1 MLSFDNRQSRID
13 PYFEEEEYDPMAA
26 YDAYGRL
33 RNLQAEMEAS
43 YRRLCDRCGWS
54 PDGMSKADANLE
66 NFYAG
71 GL

>member
-1 MLSFDNRQSRID
+1 MSRDNRQSCFD

-43 YRRLCDRCGWS
+43 YRRLCDRCGWNY
-54 PDGMSKADANLE
+54 DGTMSREDARLE